1 MKLIATLFK
10 RAPRKVLLAVLAGGI
25 SGASTTSVL
34 ALINQAIWNEG
45 APSKTFFWA
54 FLGLVLLTT
63 CGTLLSLYLL
73 QHLGQGEVMNLRL
86 GLSRQIL
93 RAPLARL
100 EELGPPRL
108 LSVLTDDIT
117 AVSNSIIL
125 LPVIV
130 INSVIAIGCMIYLGW
145 LSTSLFW
152 IFLGLFVV
160 GTITYQLPVIA
171 AQRRFQQARILED
184 RLFAHFRGVTEG
196 TKELILNRERQTGFI
211 DSLTTTADSQRNLR
225 VGANLTYGVANA
237 WGQMLVFMVIGGLIL
252 LATGQLLGVERAEV
266 SRYVVVM
273 IFMMSPLQVVLNS
286 LPHLGRANIAVERIE
301 SLGFSLQDHSE
312 PELPAVTTEARP
324 SAWQELRLREVSYA
338 YKPSDNGGEDRYT
351 FRVGPVNLCI
361 KRGELVFLIGGNGS
375 GKTSLAKILLGFY
388 RPSGGE
394 IALDGRVVDDGGR
407 EGYRGLFSAV
417 FSDFF
422 LFEELF
428 GLADVD
434 GFEERA
440 GSYLARLQLQDKVQ
454 IRDGTFSTTSLSQ
467 GQRKRLALL
476 VAYLEDR
483 DIYLF
488 DEWAADQD
496 PVFKR
501 FFYEVLL
508 AELKER
514 GKTVLVIS
522 HDDAYYPVADRILK
536 MDQGLLAFDGSP
548 EGYFHHQE
556 IPEPAS

>member
-1 MKLIATLFK
+1 MKLIITLLK
-10 RAPRKVLLAVLAGGI
+10 RAPRKVLLAVLAGAV
-25 SGASTTSVL
+25 SGGSTTTVL
-34 ALINQAIWNEG
+34 ALINQAIWSETS
-45 APSKTFFWA
+45 PSRTFFWA
-54 FLGLVLLTT
+54 FLGLVLLA
-63 CGTLLSLYLL
+63 CCCTLLSLFLL
-73 QHLGQGEVMNLRL
+73 QHLGQGEVMKLRL

-108 LSVLTDDIT
+108 LSVLTDDISM
-117 AVSNSIIL
+117 VSNSIAL

-130 INSVIAIGCMIYLGW
+130 INSVIAVGCLIYLGW
-145 LSTSLFW
+145 LSTSLLW

-160 GTITYQLPVIA
+160 GTVSYQLPLVA
-171 AQRRFQQARILED
+171 GMRRFQKARLLED

-196 TKELILNRERQTGFI
+196 TKELILNRERRGGFL
-211 DSLTTTADSQRNLR
+211 DSLTSTADSQRKLR
-225 VGANLTYGVANA
+225 IGANLTFGVANA
-237 WGQMLVFMVIGGLIL
+237 WGQMLVFMVIGGLIFF
-252 LATGQLLGVERAEV
+252 ATGQLLGVERSEV

-273 IFMMSPLQVVLNS
+273 IFMMTPLQVVLNS
-286 LPHLGRANIAVERIE
+286 LPQLGRANIAVERIE
-301 SLGFSLQDHSE
+301 TLGFSLQDHDE
-312 PELPAVTTEARP
+312 PEPTPVTAELQPPA
-324 SAWQELRLREVSYA
+324 WHELRLREVSYA
-338 YKPSDNGGEDRYT
+338 YKPSDGGAEDGYV
-351 FRVGPVNLCI
+351 FRVGPVDVSI
-361 KRGELVFLIGGNGS
+361 ERGELVFLVGGNGS

-388 RPSGGE
+388 RPNSGQ
-394 IALDGRVVDDGGR
+394 ITLDEQVIGDGDR
-407 EGYRGLFSAV
+407 EAYRGLFSAV

-428 GLADVD
+428 GLADVE
-434 GFEERA
+434 GFDENA
-440 GSYLARLQLQDKVQ
+440 KAYLAKLQLQDKVA
-454 IRDGTFSTTSLSQ
+454 IRDGSFSTTSLSQ

-508 AELKER
+508 GELKNR

-536 MDQGLLAFDGSP
+536 MDQGQLAFDGSP
-548 EGYFHHQE
+548 DGYFHHQE
-556 IPEPAS
+556 MPEPAS